1 LTFRAPAPYKRA
13 VIRALG
19 WLVPLALVLASGA
32 PGSESEVR
40 RAVEGL
46 VARLAGPRIE
56 DLVIEQTLTLYHP
69 DGRHPRSTGERI
81 LYLKPPRRQR
91 IEQTIDRQR
100 EVRLTVGN
108 RTWVRQPDG
117 EVREV
122 PADARGR
129 SDLFSPLRSTADDLL
144 AEWRSFGVRQ
154 EVSHVVQLGGRPVL
168 VVGAAPGDRKSPAV
182 WLDETYGVVR
192 VVTRERL
199 PQGPTLVDV
208 ALSEH
213 RPVLDGFYFPYRQEV
228 FAEGRLL
235 LRFVVRAVRVNP
247 GLPEALFDPAVLRRA
262 R

>member
-1 LTFRAPAPYKRA
+1 
-13 VIRALG
+13 VIRALA
-19 WLVPLALVLASGA
+19 WLLVFALGLASGA
-32 PGSESEVR
+32 TGAESQVR

-56 DLVIEQTLTLYHP
+56 DLAIEQMLTLYHP
-69 DGRHPRSTGERI
+69 DGRHPRSTGEQI
-81 LYLKPPRRQR
+81 LYVKPPRRQR
-91 IEQTIDRQR
+91 LEQTFDGRR
-100 EVRLTVGN
+100 EVRLTVGD

-117 EVREV
+117 GVREA
-122 PADARGR
+122 PAHARGRDR
-129 SDLFSPLRSTADDLL
+129 SDLFSPLRRGADDLV
-144 AEWRSFGVRQ
+144 AEWRSFGVRE

-199 PQGPTLVDV
+199 PQGLTLVDL

-213 RPVLDGFYFPYRQEV
+213 RPVLDGFHFPYRQEL
-228 FAEGRLL
+228 FADGRLL
-235 LRFVVRAVRVNP
+235 LRVVVRSVKVNL
-247 GLPEALFDPAVLRRA
+247 GLPEALFDPEAFRRT